1 MDNLTRM
8 QAFIEVVDAEGF
20 SAAARKLGRSKALM
34 SKYVRELED
43 ELGILL
49 LNRTTRQFSLTE
61 VGEVYYHSTLDILNR
76 ITDLQETVR
85 ETGAGV
91 RGRLRVSAPRS
102 LTDLEIGLPI
112 VEFASE
118 YPDINLDVN
127 LADRLV
133 DLVEDGFDVA
143 IRISRLADSSL
154 IARKLA
160 DFRLFLCASPEF
172 VAKHGAP
179 THPRDLVRYPAI
191 TDTNW
196 KGRNNWVFLDDDGK
210 DITVPVNAAISVN
223 SPEVAKRAAIA
234 GLGITMVPEFS
245 VESEIKDGRLLSLM
259 EDRFP
264 PGGGVFAVY
273 PHRRHVPAKVRVFVD
288 FMAKWFRNNG
298 KKDVRSIQDG
308 P

>member
-8 QAFIEVVDAEGF
+8 QAFIDVVDAEGF

-61 VGEVYYHSTLDILNR
+61 VGEVYYHSALDIIHR

-85 ETGAGV
+85 DTGAGV
-91 RGRLRVSAPRS
+91 KGRLRVSAPRS

-118 YPDINLDVN
+118 YPEINLDVN

-172 VAKHGAP
+172 VAQHGMP
-179 THPRDLVRYPAI
+179 TSPRELGRFPAI
-191 TDTNW
+191 IDTNW

-210 DITVPVNAAISVN
+210 EITVQVNSTISVN

-245 VESEIKDGRLLSLM
+245 VEGEIRDGRLLSLM

-264 PGGGVFAVY
+264 SGGGVFAVY

-288 FMAKWFRNNG
+288 FMAKWFRQNG
-298 KKDVRSIQDG
+298 RKES
-308 P
+308 

>member
-1 MDNLTRM
+1 M

-43 ELGILL
+43 DLGILL

-61 VGEVYYHSTLDILNR
+61 AGQQYYESALDILR
-76 ITDLQETVR
+76 RMADLQESVR
-85 ETGAGV
+85 ETGSGL

-118 YPDINLDVN
+118 YPEINLELN
-127 LADRLV
+127 LDDRIV
-133 DLVEDGFDVA
+133 DLVEDGYDVA
-143 IRISRLADSSL
+143 IRISRLTDSAL
-154 IARKLA
+154 IVRKLA
-160 DFRLFLCASPEF
+160 DFRLLLCASPQF
-172 VAKHGAP
+172 VQRFGKP
-179 THPRDLVRYPAI
+179 ERPKDLLNFPAI
-191 TDTNW
+191 VDTNW
-196 KGRNNWVFLDDDGK
+196 KGKNNWIFLDEDGK
-210 DITVPVNAAISVN
+210 ETTVQMNGVFEVN
-223 SPEVAKRAAIA
+223 SPEVAKRAALA

-245 VESEIKDGRLLSLM
+245 VEREIREGRLVSLL

-264 PGGGVFAVY
+264 SGSGVYAVY
-273 PHRRHVPAKVRVFVD
+273 PHRRLVPAKVRAFVD
-288 FMAKWFRNNG
+288 FMVKWFRHNA
-298 KKDVRSIQDG
+298 